1 MKNKVKQRLG
11 SAQHEG
17 FLHPER
23 SRRADLT
30 RRDFIKTSTAL
41 GVMSLGI
48 GANRIFAA
56 GSDKVRIGLIGCGGR
71 GTHDAT
77 KCLNSSQN
85 VELVAMGDLFK
96 DRIDRC
102 LKTLK
107 RPPSENSQETTDLR
121 DKVKVNEDMCF
132 VGWDAYKKVLACD
145 EVDMVI
151 LTEPPGFRPG
161 HLKAA
166 IEAGKHVFMEKPVA
180 VDSVGVRSVIESS
193 ELADTKGLT
202 IVAGTQMRRI
212 SHLVEGIKSIHDGA
226 IGELVAG
233 QCVRLGD
240 GMLTWSEQSKQR
252 QPGWSDMEWQ
262 LRRWLFMTWLSGDFI
277 VEMHVH
283 NLDVMNWALNAHPV
297 QCMGMGGRQVRT
309 GPEYGDCYD
318 HFAVEY
324 EYPNGVRIEYMGT
337 QIDGF
342 TDRND
347 QRFVGTKGLVYTDF
361 GRVVVEGPNKA
372 EYAWDNIDPCI
383 KQHAD
388 QIAAIREG
396 KRLNE
401 GRRIAESTLTSIMG
415 RMSAYTGR
423 ALKWD
428 WAMNA
433 SKLDLSPP
441 SYEFGDLPMRPVA
454 IPGKTQLI

>member
-1 MKNKVKQRLG
+1 MKNQTNQKNHKL
-11 SAQHEG
+11 S
-17 FLHPER
+17 
-23 SRRADLT
+23 
-30 RRDFIKTSTAL
+30 RRDFVRTSAAL
-41 GVMSLGI
+41 GAATLVSTTSRM
-48 GANRIFAA
+48 FAA
-56 GSDKVRIGLIGCGGR
+56 GSDKIRIGLIGCGGR

-77 KCLNSSQN
+77 KCLYSSQN
-85 VELVAMGDLFK
+85 VELVAMGDLFAE
-96 DRIDRC
+96 RIDRC
-102 LKTLK
+102 LRTL
-107 RPPSENSQETTDLR
+107 RRQPSENSRQELNVR
-121 DKVKVNEDMCF
+121 DKVKVTEDMCF
-132 VGWDAYKKVLACD
+132 VGWDAYKKVLTLD

-151 LTEPPGFRPG
+151 LTEIPHFRPQ
-161 HLKAA
+161 HLRAA

-180 VDSVGVRSVIESS
+180 VDPVGVRSVIESS
-193 ELADTKGLT
+193 EMADTKGLT
-202 IVAGTQMRRI
+202 ILAGTQMRRI

-226 IGELVAG
+226 IGELVGG
-233 QCVRLGD
+233 QCVRLGG
-240 GMLTWSEQSKQR
+240 GMLDWSEQTKER

-283 NLDVMNWALNAHPV
+283 NLDVMNWALDSHPV
-297 QCMGMGGRQVRT
+297 QCIGIGGRQVRT
-309 GPEYGDCYD
+309 GPEYGNCYD

-342 TDRND
+342 TNRND
-347 QRFVGTKGLVYTDF
+347 QRFVGTKGRAYTDF
-361 GRVVVEGPNKA
+361 GRVVVEGSSKT
-372 EYAWDNIDPCI
+372 EYAWDNIDPCL

-401 GRRIAESTLTSIMG
+401 GRRIAESTLTAIMG

-428 WAMNA
+428 WAIKA

-441 SYEFGDLPMRPVA
+441 KYEFSDLLMRPVA

>member
-1 MKNKVKQRLG
+1 MKNKEIRTIPDL
-11 SAQHEG
+11 
-17 FLHPER
+17 
-23 SRRADLT
+23 SRRN
-30 RRDFIKTSTAL
+30 FIKASAAL
-41 GVMSLGI
+41 GAATLASGTGRM
-48 GANRIFAA
+48 FAA
-56 GSDKVRIGLIGCGGR
+56 GSDKIRIGLIGCGGR

-85 VELVAMGDLFK
+85 VELVAMGDLFAE
-96 DRIDRC
+96 RIDRC
-102 LKTLK
+102 LRTL
-107 RPPSENSQETTDLR
+107 RRQPSENSQEATPLR
-121 DKVKVNEDMCF
+121 DKVKVTDDMCF
-132 VGWDAYKKVLACD
+132 VGWDAYKKVLALD

-151 LTEPPGFRPG
+151 LTEIPHFRHQ
-161 HLKAA
+161 HLRAA

-180 VDSVGVRSVIESS
+180 VDPVGVRSVIESS
-193 ELADTKGLT
+193 EMADKKGLT

-226 IGELVAG
+226 IGELVGG

-240 GMLTWSEQSKQR
+240 GMLTWSEQTKER
-252 QPGWSDMEWQ
+252 QPNWSDMEWQ
-262 LRRWLFMTWLSGDFI
+262 LKRWLFLTWLSGDFI

-297 QCMGMGGRQVRT
+297 QCIGMGGRQVRT
-309 GPEYGDCYD
+309 GPEYGNCYD

-337 QIDGF
+337 QIDGV
-342 TDRND
+342 TNRND
-347 QRFVGTKGLVYTDF
+347 QRFVGTKGRAYTDF

-372 EYAWDNIDPCI
+372 EYAWDNIDPCL

-401 GRRIAESTLTSIMG
+401 GKRIAESTLTAIMG

-441 SYEFGDLPMRPVA
+441 KYEFGDLETRPVA
-454 IPGKTQLI
+454 IPGQTKLI